1 MEEDR
6 LKRKRFIQETK
17 TNFMDLGQWCELSR
31 QAEGQEVAVHN
42 IKLRIVL
49 PHFTSELGCNLGS
62 IQKI

>member
-1 MEEDR
+1 MDR
-6 LKRKRFIQETK
+6 VFQ
-17 TNFMDLGQWCELSR
+17 NDLGQWCELSR